1 MCVRLSVCVCV
12 CASERVFENVCF
24 LVSVSAY
31 FEKESKSV
39 LENLRVGDKKIS
51 LNNFHEKDLGGKNST
66 KAF

>member
-1 MCVRLSVCVCV
+1 MCVCVRLSVCVC
-12 CASERVFENVCF
+12 ASECVFENVCF

-51 LNNFHEKDLGGKNST
+51 LNNFNEKDLGGKNST

>member
-1 MCVRLSVCVCV
+1 MREQSVCVCV
-12 CASERVFENVCF
+12 RAIERVLENVRF
-24 LVSVSAY
+24 LVSVSAF

-51 LNNFHEKDLGGKNST
+51 LNNFNEKDLGGKNST